1 MAPVLATGSPWQ
13 VTVTLCGPAAAPAGT
28 ANEALSV
35 QSALDTAPE
44 ATAVASHR
52 TRAAAPHWKPVPRTC
67 TVLPG
72 VPDPGSSE
80 TAGGGRTGGGGG
92 SGASTRKVPLRL
104 TEGRE
109 AQVATTVCV
118 PGAAFAGTTYRYVK
132 APDASVHPLT
142 GGKRSLVRVSGP
154 ANPSPFPAQSKPLP
168 FTWRGPFWLAVGYTS
183 NTGFADGRGR
193 GVVADGFG
201 FPPCVGV
208 GDVGP
213 ASGVEGPGPGVDPA
227 GAEPT
232 AAAVAAVVTMRS
244 GAAGPG
250 TPMMAG
256 STAAV
261 HTATHE
267 PRFHSLFSIG
277 CAPLDPHGPP
287 RTVPP
292 PGYES

>member
-1 MAPVLATGSPWQ
+1 M
-13 VTVTLCGPAAAPAGT
+13 
-28 ANEALSV
+28 
-35 QSALDTAPE
+35 
-44 ATAVASHR
+44 
-52 TRAAAPHWKPVPRTC
+52 
-67 TVLPG
+67 
-72 VPDPGSSE
+72 
-80 TAGGGRTGGGGG
+80 
-92 SGASTRKVPLRL
+92 
-104 TEGRE
+104 
-109 AQVATTVCV
+109 
-118 PGAAFAGTTYRYVK
+118 
-132 APDASVHPLT
+132 
-142 GGKRSLVRVSGP
+142 
-154 ANPSPFPAQSKPLP
+154 
-168 FTWRGPFWLAVGYTS
+168 
-183 NTGFADGRGR
+183 
-193 GVVADGFG
+193 
-201 FPPCVGV
+201 
-208 GDVGP
+208 
-213 ASGVEGPGPGVDPA
+213 EGPGPGVDPA